1 MIDLETTEHTYVAS
15 RRHVRWYGVATLCA
29 VISIGFSL
37 DMHLDAPLI
46 SFVGSMWALLSFNAL
61 PVYVQMHS
69 AYVDAITVYSDYG
82 RKLYEELRIEL
93 SLNNS
98 PISISRWRYRLFQKA
113 MKRLICASS
122 V

>member
-1 MIDLETTEHTYVAS
+1 MTDLENIEHTYAAS

-29 VISIGFSL
+29 GISIGFSIA
-37 DMHLDAPLI
+37 MCWDASLI
-46 SFVGSMWALLSFNAL
+46 SFVGSMWALLSFNAM

-82 RKLYEELRIEL
+82 RKLYEVLRIEL

-113 MKRLICASS
+113 MKKAFNVLG
-122 V
+122 